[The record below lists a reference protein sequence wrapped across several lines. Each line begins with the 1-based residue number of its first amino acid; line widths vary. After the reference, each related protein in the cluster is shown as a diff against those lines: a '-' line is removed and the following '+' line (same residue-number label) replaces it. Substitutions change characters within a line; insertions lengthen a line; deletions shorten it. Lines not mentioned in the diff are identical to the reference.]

1 MERFL
6 SVDDLARI
14 TGWRPFTIYK
24 KSAAGQIPGRVK
36 IGHSLRFK
44 QSEIE
49 AWLKAQA
56 ALSDAREDRGEHN
69 ERR

>member
-6 SVDDLARI
+6 TVEDLARI

-24 KSAAGQIPGRVK
+24 KSAKGEIPGRVK

-49 AWLKAQA
+49 AWLKTQA
-56 ALSDAREDRGEHN
+56 RTNDRREDRGEQN
-69 ERR
+69 EQR